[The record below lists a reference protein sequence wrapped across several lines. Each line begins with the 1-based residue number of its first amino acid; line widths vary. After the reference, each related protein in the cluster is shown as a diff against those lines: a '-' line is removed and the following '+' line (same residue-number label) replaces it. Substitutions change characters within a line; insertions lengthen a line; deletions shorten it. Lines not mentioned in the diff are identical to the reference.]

1 MNAYGLPA
9 CGSPS
14 PHASLHPAPH
24 HRKPR
29 TRRHP
34 NAPAAVVTTA
44 ALSSLGLLLP
54 HQAAAAPAP
63 RPSMEEVRARVDEL
77 HRQAG
82 TATQAY
88 DAAAERTARQRAL
101 LSELMDQVARTTQ
114 KLNEARRLLGS
125 YAADRYRGAGPLGG
139 TATLLLSDDP
149 QAFFAQ
155 THLLNRLGGR
165 EDALLTEYA
174 AARAETARRRRE
186 AAPVQ
191 ADLERA
197 QEELRLRKQE
207 VQGRLAEAN
216 ALLAKLTRPE
226 RAQVERA
233 QAEAGRPPAG
243 AGTLPSD
250 APASA
255 AGAKAVA
262 FARAQLGKPYVWGA
276 AGPNSYDCSGLTQAA
291 WRAAGITLPRTTW
304 DQVKAGPR
312 VATKSLRPGDLVFY
326 YGDISHVG
334 IYVGGGR
341 MIHAPRPGAHVRE
354 DPVSYQPVYGSVRPG

>member
-1 MNAYGLPA
+1 MYTYGF
-9 CGSPS
+9 PS
-14 PHASLHPAPH
+14 SHPSPH

-63 RPSMEEVRARVDEL
+63 RPSVEEVRTRVDEL
-77 HRQAG
+77 HRQAD

-88 DAAAERTARQRAL
+88 DAAAGRTAEQRAL
-101 LSELMDQVARTTQ
+101 LSALMDQIAGTTQ

-125 YAADRYRGAGPLGG
+125 YAADRYRGAGGLGG

-165 EDALLTEYA
+165 EDALLTQYTR
-174 AARAETARRRRE
+174 ARAETAGKRRE
-186 AAPVQ
+186 AAVVV
-191 ADLERA
+191 AELERA
-197 QEELRLRKQE
+197 QEELRGRKQE
-207 VQGRLAEAN
+207 VQTRLAEAN
-216 ALLAKLTRPE
+216 TLLARLTAAE
-226 RAQVERA
+226 RARA
-233 QAEAGRPPAG
+233 LAPR
-243 AGTLPSD
+243 
-250 APASA
+250 APAASGPLPEAAAASA
-255 AGAKAVA
+255 SGAKAVA

-276 AGPNSYDCSGLTQAA
+276 TGPRSYDCSGLTQAA

-304 DQVKAGPR
+304 DQVKAAPR
-312 VATKSLRPGDLVFY
+312 IATKDLRPGDLVFFY
-326 YGDISHVG
+326 ADISHVG
-334 IYVGGGR
+334 IYIGGGR
-341 MIHAPRPGAHVRE
+341 MIHAPRPGTSVRE
-354 DPVSYQPVYGSVRPG
+354 DSVYYQPIHGSVRPG

>member
-1 MNAYGLPA
+1 MNAYGLP
-9 CGSPS
+9 S
-14 PHASLHPAPH
+14 PHATLHPAPH

-34 NAPAAVVTTA
+34 NTPAAVVTTA

-54 HQAAAAPAP
+54 HQASGAPAP
-63 RPSMEEVRARVDEL
+63 RPSVEEVRARVDEL

-88 DAAAERTARQRAL
+88 DAAAERTAQQRAL

-165 EDALLTEYA
+165 EDALLGAYT

-186 AAPVQ
+186 AAPIH

-226 RAQVERA
+226 RARV
-233 QAEAGRPPAG
+233 EAGRPPAG
-243 AGTLPSD
+243 PGTVPVD

-255 AGAKAVA
+255 PGAKAVA

-276 AGPNSYDCSGLTQAA
+276 TGPNSYDCSGLTQAA
-291 WRAAGITLPRTTW
+291 WRAAGVTLPRTTW
-304 DQVKAGPR
+304 DQVKAAPR
-312 VATKSLRPGDLVFY
+312 IATKQLRPGDLVFY

-341 MIHAPRPGAHVRE
+341 MIHAPRPGAYVRE
-354 DPVSYQPVYGSVRPG
+354 DPVSYQPIYGSVRPG

>member
-1 MNAYGLPA
+1 MYTYGF
-9 CGSPS
+9 PS
-14 PHASLHPAPH
+14 SHSSPH

-34 NAPAAVVTTA
+34 HAPAAVVTTA

-63 RPSMEEVRARVDEL
+63 RPSVEEVRTRVDEL

-88 DAAAERTARQRAL
+88 DAAAGRTAEQRAL
-101 LSELMDQVARTTQ
+101 LSALMDQIAGTTQ

-125 YAADRYRGAGPLGG
+125 YAADRYRGAGGLGG

-165 EDALLTEYA
+165 EDALLTQYTR
-174 AARAETARRRRE
+174 ARAETAGKRRE
-186 AAPVQ
+186 AAVVVGE
-191 ADLERA
+191 LERA
-197 QEELRLRKQE
+197 QEELRGRKQE
-207 VQGRLAEAN
+207 VQTRLSEAN
-216 ALLAKLTRPE
+216 TLLARLTAPE
-226 RAQVERA
+226 RARA
-233 QAEAGRPPAG
+233 LAPRGPAASG
-243 AGTLPSD
+243 PLPSD
-250 APASA
+250 AAASA
-255 AGAKAVA
+255 AGGEAVA

-276 AGPNSYDCSGLTQAA
+276 TGPRSYDCSGLTQAA

-304 DQVKAGPR
+304 DQVKAAPR
-312 VATKSLRPGDLVFY
+312 IATKNLRPGDLVFFY
-326 YGDISHVG
+326 ADISHVG
-334 IYVGGGR
+334 IYIGGGR
-341 MIHAPRPGAHVRE
+341 MIHAPRPGTSVRE
-354 DPVSYQPVYGSVRPG
+354 DSVYYQPIYGSVRPG

>member
-1 MNAYGLPA
+1 MYAYGFR
-9 CGSPS
+9 SSHPS
-14 PHASLHPAPH
+14 PH

-34 NAPAAVVTTA
+34 SAPTAVVTTA

-63 RPSMEEVRARVDEL
+63 RPSVEEVRTRVDDL

-88 DAAAERTARQRAL
+88 DAAAGRTAQERAR
-101 LSELMDQVARTTQ
+101 LSALMDQIAGTTQ

-125 YAADRYRGAGPLGG
+125 YAADRYRGAAGLGG

-165 EDALLTEYA
+165 EDALLTQYTR
-174 AARAETARRRRE
+174 ARAETAGKRRE
-186 AAPVQ
+186 AAVVVSE
-191 ADLERA
+191 LERA
-197 QEELRLRKQE
+197 EEELRGRKQE

-216 ALLAKLTRPE
+216 TLLARLTAAE
-226 RAQVERA
+226 RARA
-233 QAEAGRPPAG
+233 LAPR
-243 AGTLPSD
+243 
-250 APASA
+250 APAAPGPMPADAAASA
-255 AGAKAVA
+255 SGVRAVA

-276 AGPNSYDCSGLTQAA
+276 TGPRSYDCSGLTQAA

-304 DQVKAGPR
+304 DQVKAAPR
-312 VATKSLRPGDLVFY
+312 IATKDLRPGDLVFFY
-326 YGDISHVG
+326 ADISHVG
-334 IYVGGGR
+334 IYIGGGR
-341 MIHAPRPGAHVRE
+341 MIHAPRPGTLIRE
-354 DPVSYQPVYGSVRPG
+354 DSVYYQPIYGSVRPG

>member
-1 MNAYGLPA
+1 MYPYGF
-9 CGSPS
+9 PS
-14 PHASLHPAPH
+14 SHSSPH

-34 NAPAAVVTTA
+34 NAPTAVITTA

-63 RPSMEEVRARVDEL
+63 RPTVEEVRARVDEL

-88 DAAAERTARQRAL
+88 DAAAERTAKQRAL
-101 LSELMDQVARTTQ
+101 LSALMDQIAGTTQ

-165 EDALLTEYA
+165 EDALLNEYTR
-174 AARAETARRRRE
+174 ARAETGRERRE
-186 AAPVQ
+186 AAVVA

-197 QEELRLRKQE
+197 QEELRGRKQE
-207 VQGRLAEAN
+207 VQDRLAEAN
-216 ALLAKLTRPE
+216 ALLSQLTRADRE
-226 RAQVERA
+226 RAL
-233 QAEAGRPPAG
+233 AGGSPAG
-243 AGTLPSD
+243 SGPLPSD

-255 AGAKAVA
+255 AGARAVA

-276 AGPNSYDCSGLTQAA
+276 IGPSSYDCSGLTQAA
-291 WRAAGITLPRTTW
+291 WRAAGVTLPRTTW
-304 DQVKAGPR
+304 DQVEAAPR
-312 VATKSLRPGDLVFY
+312 IATKQLRPGDLVFFY
-326 YGDISHVG
+326 KDISHVG
-334 IYVGGGR
+334 IYIGGGR
-341 MIHAPRPGAHVRE
+341 MIHAPRPGAYVRE
-354 DPVSYQPVYGSVRPG
+354 DSIYYQPIYGSVRPG

>member
-1 MNAYGLPA
+1 MCAYGLP
-9 CGSPS
+9 PS
-14 PHASLHPAPH
+14 HAPHPAPLHPAHH
-24 HRKPR
+24 HRRPR
-29 TRRHP
+29 ARRHP

-44 ALSSLGLLLP
+44 ALSALGLLLP

-63 RPSMEEVRARVDEL
+63 RPSVEEVRARVDEL

-82 TATQAY
+82 SATQAY
-88 DAAAERTARQRAL
+88 DAAAERTARQGAL

-114 KLNEARRLLGS
+114 KLNETRRLLGS

-149 QAFFAQ
+149 QAVFAQ

-165 EDALLTEYA
+165 EDALLGEYA

-186 AAPVQ
+186 AAPVH
-191 ADLERA
+191 AELERA
-197 QEELRLRKQE
+197 QEELRLRKGE

-226 RAQVERA
+226 RARV
-233 QAEAGRPPAG
+233 EAGRPPAG
-243 AGTLPSD
+243 PGPGPLPAD

-255 AGAKAVA
+255 AGARAVA

-291 WRAAGITLPRTTW
+291 WRAAGVTLPRTTW

-312 VATKSLRPGDLVFY
+312 IGISRLRPGDLVFY

-341 MIHAPRPGAHVRE
+341 MIHAPRPGTHVRE
-354 DPVSYQPVYGSVRPG
+354 DPVAYQPVYGSVRPG